1 MLQTAGAIGWRAQV
15 TAKGRDKGSNK
26 PKVKV
31 FGQWY
36 ALEDESVIRPIE
48 QVDSDDDTDDDDD
61 EADSEE
67 DDDADEEEGS
77 GEEAEEAEEEAGAG
91 ASDETG
97 SKRSRPD
104 ARELDSSGHEIPPNR
119 PSKRK
124 C

>member
-1 MLQTAGAIGWRAQV
+1 M

-48 QVDSDDDTDDDDD
+48 QVDNDDDTDDDDD
-61 EADSEE
+61 EADE
-67 DDDADEEEGS
+67 DDEDADEEEGS
-77 GEEAEEAEEEAGAG
+77 GEGSGEEAEEAEEEAEEEAGAG

-104 ARELDSSGHEIPPNR
+104 ARELDSSGDEIPPKR